1 MTEGAKSEPT
11 DQNNGNT
18 GRGGGGYETTA
29 RGIND
34 QLANVAHAVIRGTGG
49 TAVTMGLERTTAT
62 ITATGKAS
70 HSREGLCCSVD
81 VLTRTPHAF
90 RDGSY
95 YYSNPDKSTY
105 YNNGDGYARYTAPGG
120 STHHNIGKGW
130 KS

>member
-1 MTEGAKSEPT
+1 MAGGAKSEPT

-34 QLANVAHAVIRGTGG
+34 QGNRWDSRDYGPGTND
-49 TAVTMGLERTTAT
+49 
-62 ITATGKAS
+62 S
-70 HSREGLCCSVD
+70 YHYSN
-81 VLTRTPHAF
+81 

-120 STHHNIGKGW
+120 STHHNSGKGW